1 MEVLRKCRVCGLEIT
16 DKKDLELFY
25 KDKTCKY
32 NRDTICK
39 KCANKQRYKSK
50 AKRQKRYQWEAIQ
63 LLGGKCEACGK
74 EATLDTM
81 VCFDFHHR
89 EDSKRNGDATM
100 SYTIQSK
107 PLEVI
112 LEEAQKCILFCACCH
127 RLHHQ
132 KYGY

>member
-1 MEVLRKCRVCGLEIT
+1 MGVLRKCRVCGLEVYT
-16 DKKDLELFY
+16 NEELELFY

-32 NRDTICK
+32 DRDNICK
-39 KCANKQRYKSK
+39 KCSNIQRYKSK

-74 EATLDTM
+74 EATDDTM
-81 VCFDFHHR
+81 VCFDFHHKDDNKR
-89 EDSKRNGDATM
+89 EGDITM
-100 SYTIQSK
+100 SHIIQQK
-107 PLEVI
+107 TLKVV
-112 LEEAQKCILFCACCH
+112 LEEAEKCILFCACCH